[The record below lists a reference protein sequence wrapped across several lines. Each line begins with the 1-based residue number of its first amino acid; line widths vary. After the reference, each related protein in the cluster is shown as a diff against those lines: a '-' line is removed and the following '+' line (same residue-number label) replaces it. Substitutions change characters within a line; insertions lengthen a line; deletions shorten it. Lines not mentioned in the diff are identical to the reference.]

1 MEVVMNTA
9 AATRAVEIYNR
20 LCDALHSDTRI
31 TKQSLA
37 RALNCSEKTIQRDLE
52 TLGEHFPGVQVD
64 YDERLKT
71 FFLAQD
77 GVTGDE
83 FKKSDI
89 KIRLQNHDL
98 FILLMSTHIL
108 SQYRDS
114 PAFVQMQESLKR
126 IAAQIPG
133 NIAVITHQA
142 LARSLTTLAKPLR
155 PVDPAIFDIVKQGIE
170 SKAVLAITYRAP
182 DGKTTDRRID
192 PLYLDNM
199 DGDLYTIAWCH
210 LRKEV
215 RIFALSR
222 MTIARKTATSFTPDD
237 HPEIRHYLENRF
249 GIFMNCQQ
257 REYTIRLRFTADQTP
272 YVRERTWHPKQKLVE
287 RATGE
292 VDLSFPATHLFE
304 VTRWVLS
311 WGPGVRA
318 LAPPALVSAVRDQLT
333 ATLAQYEGK

>member
-1 MEVVMNTA
+1 MKTA

-37 RALNCSEKTIQRDLE
+37 RALGCSEKTVQRDLE

-77 GVTGDE
+77 GVTGNE
-83 FKKSDI
+83 FKKNEI
-89 KIRLQNHDL
+89 KIRMQNQDL
-98 FILLMSTHIL
+98 FLLLMGTHIL

-155 PVDPAIFDIVKQGIE
+155 PVDPAIFDVIKQGIE
-170 SKAVLAITYRAP
+170 SKAVLDITYQAP
-182 DGKTTDRRID
+182 DGRTTERCID

-222 MTIARKTATSFTPDD
+222 MSTATKTGNSYTPDD

-249 GIFMNCQQ
+249 GIFMNSEQ
-257 REYTIRLRFTADQTP
+257 REYTIRLRFPVDQAP
-272 YVRERTWHPKQKLVE
+272 YVRERVWHPKQKLVE
-287 RATGE
+287 RSTGE

-311 WGPGVRA
+311 WGPGVKV
-318 LAPPALVSAVRDQLT
+318 LAPPALVKAVRDQL
-333 ATLAQYEGK
+333 AETLAQYRP